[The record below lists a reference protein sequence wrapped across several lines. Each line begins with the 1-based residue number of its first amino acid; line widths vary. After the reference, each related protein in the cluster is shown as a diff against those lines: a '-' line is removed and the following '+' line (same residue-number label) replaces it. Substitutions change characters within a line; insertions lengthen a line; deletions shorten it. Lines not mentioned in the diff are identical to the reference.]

1 MAAATVLSPQ
11 LSLDEYLHT
20 VYKPDCDFV
29 DGHLEERNMGEL
41 EHGLLQIELGYWFRL
56 HRDEWNI
63 RVVSELRTR
72 VSAQRVRIPDIT
84 VYRAN
89 EGAREQVRI
98 TPALLAIEILSPE
111 DRIPRVLVRLN
122 DFLQM
127 GVKHIW
133 LIDPEE
139 RIAYTYRE
147 QGLQLVQEPRLS
159 LPDSPIYLDLPEL
172 FKALD

>member
-1 MAAATVLSPQ
+1 MATATAVTPLLSI
-11 LSLDEYLHT
+11 DEYLHT
-20 VYKPDCDFV
+20 MYHPDCDFV
-29 DGHLEERNMGEL
+29 DGHLEERNVGEL

-72 VSAQRVRIPDIT
+72 VSAERVRIPDIT
-84 VYRAN
+84 VYLAN
-89 EGAREQVRI
+89 EGAREQVRV

-111 DRIPRVLVRLN
+111 DRLSRVLIRLN

-139 RIAYTYRE
+139 RIAYTFRE
-147 QGLQLVQEPRLS
+147 QGLLLVQEPRLS
-159 LPDSPIYLDLPEL
+159 LPDSPVYIDLPEL

>member
-1 MAAATVLSPQ
+1 MAATTVVTPL

-20 VYKPDCDFV
+20 VYRPDCDFV
-29 DGHLEERNMGEL
+29 DGHLEERNWGEL
-41 EHGLLQIELGYWFRL
+41 EHGLLQGELFHMFRL

-63 RVVSELRTR
+63 RVVPELRTR
-72 VSAQRVRIPDIT
+72 VSASRIRIPDIT
-84 VYRAN
+84 VYRAD
-89 EGAREQVRI
+89 EGAREQVRV
-98 TPALLAIEILSPE
+98 TPPLLAIEILSPE

-147 QGLQLVQEPRLS
+147 QGLLLVQGPRLS
-159 LPDSPIYLDLPEL
+159 LPDSPIFIDLPEL